1 MILYSSSRSWQSS
14 WWALSSS
21 PCWPGYMA
29 LQWKAISYFDWKLT
43 CQPPRIDT
51 LKSYKN
57 PPIIQFFAIWNRK
70 LLAQLTHWPR
80 GWNLFYQSE
89 WFKWGA
95 LKLESQCVISGY
107 TKLSSNCCQNVV
119 KLWTPLSQKC
129 QINNFDH
136 HPTMTNMNIDP
147 ALLQPP
153 GVRTFST
160 TSIFSPPPCTR
171 FQFNF
176 LLV

>member
-1 MILYSSSRSWQSS
+1 
-14 WWALSSS
+14 
-21 PCWPGYMA
+21 MA
-29 LQWKAISYFDWKLT
+29 LQWEAISYFDWKLT

-51 LKSYKN
+51 LKSYKK

-70 LLAQLTHWPR
+70 VLAQLTHWPK
-80 GWNLFYQSE
+80 GWNLFYQSQ
-89 WFKWGA
+89 WLKWGA
-95 LKLESQCVISGY
+95 LKLESQARLYKAII
-107 TKLSSNCCQNVV
+107 KLLSNCCQNAV
-119 KLWTPLSQKC
+119 KLWPSCYKNVTWTTLTS
-129 QINNFDH
+129 
-136 HPTMTNMNIDP
+136 TMTNMNIDP

-176 LLV
+176 LLFLRGGKEKHSVGRDRFLYIYKPA